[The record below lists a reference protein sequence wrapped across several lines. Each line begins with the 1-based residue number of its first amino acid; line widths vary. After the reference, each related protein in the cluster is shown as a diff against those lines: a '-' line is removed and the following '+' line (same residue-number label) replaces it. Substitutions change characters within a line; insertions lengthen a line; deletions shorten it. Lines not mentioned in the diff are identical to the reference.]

1 MLLIKKVFTF
11 FTILSAFFLISCST
25 NSENSSPCKEST
37 KNDDE
42 IITSKICYP
51 EKSYTITDFETAGL
65 KKPKSLKA
73 DAVDKKTGERITP
86 EATEVHLGF
95 YKSTMGPKDIE
106 LRFYKNHQDALK
118 HGVPVAEK
126 TISVPSEAGGAV
138 KGAGT
143 FAKSSYGAYA
153 VVGNV
158 IMLCQVQIE
167 VCDELV
173 SEME

>member
-1 MLLIKKVFTF
+1 MSSIKNFFPLLI
-11 FTILSAFFLISCST
+11 ILSIFFSISCS
-25 NSENSSPCKEST
+25 SSSSPCIDST

-51 EKSYTITDFETAGL
+51 EKTFTVADFEAAGL

-86 EATEVHLGF
+86 EATEAHIGF

-106 LRFYKNHQDALK
+106 LRFYKNHHDALK

-143 FAKSSYGAYA
+143 FAKSSYGAYS
-153 VVGNV
+153 VIGNV

-173 SEME
+173 NGIE